1 MIHFVKLHWFGLILS
16 FLVALFVGVTVL
28 LMIAPKQDLQE
39 RGFIPCTLAMID
51 ELSNCERKIVCSIA
65 AITHNSWCDFKVIGK
80 GLVQWLSGTQT
91 RPWSNYI
98 FTPQLPE
105 DEFIDQDARTE
116 YLKQYPNT
124 LQEMQ
129 KLKQLGKELENE
141 QNNISVDESELPK
154 EQ

>member
-1 MIHFVKLHWFGLILS
+1 MIHFVKHHWFGLILN
-16 FLVALFVGVTVL
+16 LFVLLFGVMTIL
-28 LMIAPKQDLQE
+28 IMIAPKQDVQG
-39 RGFIPCTLAMID
+39 RGFIPCTLVMID
-51 ELSNCERKIVCSIA
+51 ELSSCERKVYCSVKAIA
-65 AITHNSWCDFKVIGK
+65 QNSWCDFKVIGS
-80 GLVQWLSGTQT
+80 GLLHWLQGTQA

-105 DEFIDQDARTE
+105 DEWIDQDARAE

-141 QNNISVDESELPK
+141 QNNSSVDESQLPK
-154 EQ
+154 KQ

>member
-1 MIHFVKLHWFGLILS
+1 MINLLKHHWFGLILG
-16 FLVALFVGVTVL
+16 LFVVLFGVMTVL
-28 LMIAPKQDLQE
+28 IMIAPKQDVQG
-39 RGFIPCTLAMID
+39 RGFIPCTLVMID
-51 ELSNCERKIVCSIA
+51 ELGSCERKVYCSIK
-65 AITHNSWCDFKVIGK
+65 AITKNSWCDFKVIGSGMLHWLK
-80 GLVQWLSGTQT
+80 GNQA

-105 DEFIDQDARTE
+105 DGWIDKDARAE

-141 QNNISVDESELPK
+141 QNNISIDESQLPK
-154 EQ
+154 KQ